1 MCVVA
6 EALRGPLLPLW
17 PDGERHRPLRNRAG
31 DRPVAPGVPAS
42 PPRPTVFAFLSVL
55 PDSPPRMRLTDHER
69 TVQRDL
75 DAWQRREPSVL
86 MQAVNWAMKPVDW
99 ALEKVVPAEMMDKA
113 GDAVEG
119 GLETLASATA
129 WTYDPSQILK
139 DLRAKGVEA
148 ETIADLRNAP
158 LDILDPYARTLFNE
172 NAVAAALTGGG
183 TGLGGALLMLADI
196 PLLFAVNLRLVQQ
209 LGAVYGFEVN
219 GPDHRPLV
227 VSIYNVAAAGS
238 RESKLEAM
246 REISVAAAAFARDV
260 PYRGR
265 TSGTLRDQ
273 SRQMPREIAKALISR
288 KVFQAIPIA
297 GAAVGAGVNY
307 WFTNEVAEAS
317 FMLFRALF
325 LEVKERG

>member
-1 MCVVA
+1 MF
-6 EALRGPLLPLW
+6 ALLFTST
-17 PDGERHRPLRNRAG
+17 DST
-31 DRPVAPGVPAS
+31 AP
-42 PPRPTVFAFLSVL
+42 
-55 PDSPPRMRLTDHER
+55 MRLTDYER
-69 TVQRDL
+69 SVQRDL
-75 DAWQRREPSVL
+75 EQWERREPSAL

-99 ALEKVVPAEMMDKA
+99 AIEKVVPHEMMDQA
-113 GDAVEG
+113 SAAVEG
-119 GLETLASATA
+119 GLEALAGATA
-129 WTYDPSQILK
+129 WTYDASSILK
-139 DLRAKGVEA
+139 ALREKGVEA

-158 LDILDPYARTLFNE
+158 LDVLDVYARTLFTE

-209 LGAVYGFEVN
+209 IGAAFGFEVN
-219 GPDHRPLV
+219 GPDHRALV
-227 VSIYNVAAAGS
+227 ISIYNVAAAGS

-273 SRQMPREIAKALISR
+273 SRQMPREISKALLSR
-288 KVFQAIPIA
+288 KVFQAVPIA

-307 WFTNEVAEAS
+307 WFTTEVAEAAYN
-317 FMLFRALF
+317 LFRALF

>member
-1 MCVVA
+1 MF
-6 EALRGPLLPLW
+6 ALLFTST
-17 PDGERHRPLRNRAG
+17 D
-31 DRPVAPGVPAS
+31 DPA
-42 PPRPTVFAFLSVL
+42 AA
-55 PDSPPRMRLTDHER
+55 MRLTDYER
-69 TVQRDL
+69 TVQREL
-75 DAWQRREPSVL
+75 EQWERREPSTL

-99 ALEKVVPAEMMDKA
+99 ALEKVVPAEMMDQA
-113 GDAVEG
+113 SNAVES
-119 GLETLASATA
+119 GLETLAGATA
-129 WTYDPSQILK
+129 WTYDPSTILK
-139 DLRAKGVEA
+139 DLQARGVEA
-148 ETIADLRNAP
+148 ETLADLRDAP
-158 LDILDPYARTLFNE
+158 LDVLDAYARTLFTE

-227 VSIYNVAAAGS
+227 ISIYNVAASGS

-273 SRQMPREIAKALISR
+273 SRQMPREIAKALLSR
-288 KVFQAIPIA
+288 KVFQAVPIA

-307 WFTNEVAEAS
+307 WFTTEVAEAA
-317 FMLFRALF
+317 FNLFRALF